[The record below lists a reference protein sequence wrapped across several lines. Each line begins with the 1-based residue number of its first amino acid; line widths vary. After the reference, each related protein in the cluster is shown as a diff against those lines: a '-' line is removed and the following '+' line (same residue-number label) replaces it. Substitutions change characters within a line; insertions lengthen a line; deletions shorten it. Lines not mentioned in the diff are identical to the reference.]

1 MSEIWIIKV
10 ATVYCRPQ
18 CDRACDP
25 ENVKPKSLVLVQFG
39 AQIAAALP
47 LRKVYEV
54 FALLHPVHSIIRQHG
69 LTAMASL
76 KAGVKALEEGSESGD
91 LKAGEAVDRAVQ
103 SSLALVTLLM
113 LSNVL
118 SGKFGMRADKL
129 AALEN
134 SADCRKKERNKEVQV
149 KICSPTV
156 STAGWVVAI
165 SKRLLQREAKACQGS
180 KTKTCLASYI

>member
-1 MSEIWIIKV
+1 MSLLWVINI
-10 ATVYCRPQ
+10 ATLYCRPQ
-18 CDRACDP
+18 CERACDP
-25 ENVKPKSLVLVQFG
+25 ENVKPKSLGLVQFG

-47 LRKVYEV
+47 LKKVYEV
-54 FALLHPVHSIIRQHG
+54 FALLHPIHSIIRQHG

-76 KAGVKALEEGSESGD
+76 KAGVKALEEESESRD
-91 LKAGEAVDRAVQ
+91 LKAGKAVDRAVQ

-134 SADCRKKERNKEVQV
+134 SADCRKKEESKEVQV
-149 KICSPTV
+149 KFFSLTV
-156 STAGWVVAI
+156 STAG
-165 SKRLLQREAKACQGS
+165 
-180 KTKTCLASYI
+180 